1 MSFFDFF
8 KTADINEEIKKYE
21 AAEGGVLLD
30 VRTEEEYAR
39 GRIPGSKN
47 LALHRLSGI
56 SRLVPDKKTPLFVYC
71 LSGARS
77 RQATAELSRMGYLSV
92 TDLGGVSPYRGKLV
106 N

>member
-30 VRTEEEYAR
+30 VRTEEEYAG

-56 SRLVPDKKTPLFVYC
+56 SR
-71 LSGARS
+71 
-77 RQATAELSRMGYLSV
+77 
-92 TDLGGVSPYRGKLV
+92 YRGKLV

>member
-21 AAEGGVLLD
+21 AAGGGVLLD
-30 VRTEEEYAR
+30 VRTEEKYAG

-92 TDLGGVSPYRGKLV
+92 TDLGGVSRYRGKLV